1 MSTDIKA
8 IINSIEIV
16 GTSSGPRLSIDWP
29 DRGVQITPENADDAV
44 LLGQFIEA
52 TVKEMDAKTSIEA
65 HVDAELLM
73 FRTIRKSK

>member
-29 DRGVQITPENADDAV
+29 DRGIQITPENADDAM

-52 TVKEMDAKTSIEA
+52 TVKEMDMGTLCESHIEA
-65 HVDAELLM
+65 VRLICKAEY
-73 FRTIRKSK
+73 KK

>member
-1 MSTDIKA
+1 MTTDIKS

-29 DRGVQITPENADDAV
+29 DKIVIGPDNADDAV

-52 TVKEMDAKTSIEA
+52 TVKEMDIETSVHAHLDAKVLIKKAKQNDS
-65 HVDAELLM
+65 
-73 FRTIRKSK
+73 